1 MSSLYK
7 EQNPTRAMHDIK
19 IQMPR
24 SLLTLLPSPVKPHIP
39 KCMLERLKGRHTI
52 RVCITHI
59 VLQHTT
65 GIRMLQRPTKE
76 QPRLRRKQ
84 QLEMLPLR
92 AGAEKH
98 RVLRDVRESLWV
110 TEDRDVQPRQERF
123 VKRIED
129 GVLRVDF
136 EWRSRGRYLTSANHL
151 NNGADEPKACAACRR
166 KHTLYLILNTDK
178 RSKLI

>member
-1 MSSLYK
+1 
-7 EQNPTRAMHDIK
+7 
-19 IQMPR
+19 
-24 SLLTLLPSPVKPHIP
+24 
-39 KCMLERLKGRHTI
+39 MLERLKGRHTI
-52 RVCITHI
+52 RICITHI
-59 VLQHTT
+59 ALQHTT

-92 AGAEKH
+92 AGTEKH
-98 RVLRDVRESLWV
+98 RVLRDVRESLRV
-110 TEDRDVQPRQERF
+110 TEDRDIQPRQERF

-151 NNGADEPKACAACRR
+151 N
-166 KHTLYLILNTDK
+166 K
-178 RSKLI
+178 RC